1 MEICWKRCDEKL
13 YLGRFRERYYGQFVR
28 RYIGSFMWRGGLR
41 DIMGYLLWGNVVLE
55 GMLYKCRQR

>member
-41 DIMGYLLWGNVVLE
+41 DIMGYLLGDLFG
-55 GMLYKCRQR
+55 GMLY